1 MLNLTDL
8 PPQIVPAVEAFASR
22 LAAHVREHRDA
33 SLAVHEQGVL
43 DAWRAEAGAVLA
55 GVVSAATTGTDQQA
69 RPPRST
75 CPHCGRG
82 CPALRWRPRTVETR
96 LGGITFTRTR
106 YRCGP

>member
-43 DAWRAEAGAVLA
+43 DA
-55 GVVSAATTGTDQQA
+55 
-69 RPPRST
+69 
-75 CPHCGRG
+75 
-82 CPALRWRPRTVETR
+82 
-96 LGGITFTRTR
+96 
-106 YRCGP
+106 

>member
-8 PPQIVPAVEAFASR
+8 ASR

-55 GVVSAATTGTDQQA
+55 GVVSAATTGADPQA

-75 CPHCGRG
+75 CPWCGLGCRAERG
-82 CPALRWRPRTVETR
+82 HRPAACRHAWVR
-96 LGGITFTRTR
+96 
-106 YRCGP
+106 